1 MAQQVRLETRPRTE
15 FGKGSARRIRRED
28 WIPAVVYGTDRT
40 PAHISVPGHDLMMA
54 LKTAQVILEVDV
66 DGEAL
71 NVAPKQVQRDPVK
84 QVIEHVD
91 LLVLSQKEVRER
103 LVVGAAVAKAE
114 AAAAEAELD
123 SVTVVMAV
131 RELLDE
137 GMDADAAIAQAIET
151 VKEQMEAQAQAA
163 AAAAAAEEAAEAAA
177 AEEGAEAT
185 EAGGDSAAAGDEGS
199 ANEG

>member
-1 MAQQVRLETRPRTE
+1 MAQQIRLETRARTE
-15 FGKGSARRIRRED
+15 FGKGSARQIRREN
-28 WIPAVVYGTDRT
+28 WIPAVVYGAGQE

-54 LKTAQVILEVDV
+54 LKTAQVILEVQV
-66 DGEAL
+66 DGQSL

-103 LVVGAAVAKAE
+103 LVVGAAVVKAE

-137 GMDADAAIAQAIET
+137 GIEPDAAIVQAIET
-151 VKEQMEAQAQAA
+151 VKEQMEAQAAAA
-163 AAAAAAEEAAEAAA
+163 AAAAAAEEAAAAEA
-177 AEEGAEAT
+177 AEEGGE
-185 EAGGDSAAAGDEGS
+185 EGS
-199 ANEG
+199 AESEAPAAEEAADES